1 MPQRIQGLLALALWG
16 LAALLIMQQGPLGLE
31 ESGAKAL
38 LLDWSIA
45 DQVANSAVTLGIPD
59 WRALLW
65 LPVGYLWTGQVLAI
79 KIFSILLMILTAQ
92 LLYRWRAEEG
102 QEEAALL
109 ATGLLL
115 ISPVTITQL
124 DSLSP
129 GAGLLTAFIMGAWLN
144 REYRATPTALGG
156 WFFAQLALCAFA
168 VSLHPIGLAY
178 PLSLLWAW
186 YKTPIDRRQQKIF
199 FIGIIAVVLLT
210 LVMRMGWHD
219 VWFWQNPVQSAA
231 ALLWGS
237 SLDESLSAVDVLTG
251 VAVLTLL
258 LMLAISQR
266 KRLWQDLM
274 GRNLLLGVVIG
285 LCVND
290 AAWSFIALA
299 FLLFVGAPVL
309 LQPRAWFA
317 ERSFLMQRGWLWVLL
332 LVVATVFM
340 RADRAHHDQIHLQ
353 MMGAQDQLIKTF
365 ADNVNALR
373 AESDAKNI
381 PMPRIRVASQWPA
394 RTMVACRCDAL
405 PLPPAAADAPA
416 QMALLKGVSHLIL
429 APSDARNLGLAANL
443 SQLGTQLETVS
454 LQPGGVLLQ
463 VRKTP
468 Q

>member
-65 LPVGYLWTGQVLAI
+65 LPVGYLWTGHVLAI
-79 KIFSILLMILTAQ
+79 KVFSILLMILSAQ

-102 QEEAALL
+102 QGEAALL

-115 ISPVTITQL
+115 ISPITIAQL

-129 GAGLLTAFIMGAWLN
+129 GVCLLAAFIMGAWVN
-144 REYRATPTALGG
+144 REYRATPVALGG

-168 VSLHPIGLAY
+168 VSLHPMGLAY

-186 YKTPIDRRQQKIF
+186 HKTPVERRQQKIF
-199 FIGIIAVVLLT
+199 FVGIAAAVILT

-231 ALLWGS
+231 ALLWGP
-237 SLDESLSAVDVLTG
+237 SLDDSLSTTDVITG
-251 VAVLTLL
+251 LAVLTLL
-258 LMLAISQR
+258 LVLAISQS

-290 AAWSFIALA
+290 ATWSFMALV
-299 FLLFVGAPVL
+299 FLLFAGAPGL
-309 LQPRAWFA
+309 LQPREWFMK
-317 ERSFLMQRGWLWVLL
+317 RGFLVQRGWLWLL
-332 LVVATVFM
+332 ILVVATVFM

-353 MMGAQDQLIKTF
+353 MMSSQDQLIKTF
-365 ADNVNALR
+365 ADNVNTLR
-373 AESDAKNI
+373 AESDAKNV
-381 PMPRIRVASQWPA
+381 PMPSIRVASPWPA

-416 QMALLKGVSHLIL
+416 QMAMLKGVSHLLL
-429 APSDARNLGLAANL
+429 APSDQRNLGLVANL
-443 SQLGTQLETVS
+443 SQLGTQVETLS